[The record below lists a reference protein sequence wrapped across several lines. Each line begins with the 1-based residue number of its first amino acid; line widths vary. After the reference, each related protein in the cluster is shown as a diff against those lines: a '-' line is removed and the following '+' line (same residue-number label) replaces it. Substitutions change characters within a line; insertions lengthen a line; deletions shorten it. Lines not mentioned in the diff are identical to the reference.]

1 MQFLNKNRKL
11 FSIITLFIFCALHAF
26 FLVRIIYDTKNYL
39 VLGFSSAV
47 LLFILISYYKATHD
61 TVPHNYKDLY
71 LVLAVLL
78 GSLTTYA
85 IHANTTVS
93 AVLASSGI
101 GLLASYI
108 PNINK
113 KSHFLNTLPSP
124 IYCGSFVGMSAI
136 FVANSWLFVIYA
148 GCIAGIFYMFAKNML
163 NGFGGKLGSI
173 AFGGVICTQL
183 LYYFIS

>member
-1 MQFLNKNRKL
+1 MQFLNRNRKL
-11 FSIITLFIFCALHAF
+11 LSIIALFVFCALHAF

-39 VLGFSSAV
+39 VLGFTSAI
-47 LLFILISYYKATHD
+47 LLFILISYYKASHD
-61 TVPHNYKDLY
+61 VTPHHFKDLY
-71 LVLAVLL
+71 LVLSVLL
-78 GSLTTYA
+78 GALLTYA
-85 IHANTTVS
+85 IHANTMVS

-108 PNINK
+108 PYLNK
-113 KSHFLNTLPSP
+113 KSTFLNTLPPP

-136 FVANSWLFVIYA
+136 YIADSWLFVLYA
-148 GCIAGIFYMFAKNML
+148 SCIAGIFYMFAKNML